1 MFKNQT
7 ARRAALLTSAAGAL
21 LVAAPATAQAY
32 SGWGGTLLP
41 GQSTCVSQY
50 ASYGVRGEGTATK
63 AGAKFTV
70 SRGGAQ
76 IYSTGP
82 TTSGFAAEFRSTWGN
97 FPGPGVY
104 QVCARNNNSTNT
116 LVNLRILVDGEF

>member
-1 MFKNQT
+1 MSKTTT
-7 ARRAALLTSAAGAL
+7 ARRIRRATLLASAVGAL
-21 LVAAPATAQAY
+21 VVAAPSAAQAY

-50 ASYGVRGEGTATK
+50 ASYDVRGEGTATK
-63 AGAKFTV
+63 TGAKFTV
-70 SRGGAQ
+70 SRNGVT

-82 TTSGFAAEFRSTWGN
+82 SSSAFAAEFRTAWGN

-104 QVCARNNNSTNT
+104 QVCAKNNNATSTV
-116 LVNLRILVDGEF
+116 VNIRIL

>member
-1 MFKNQT
+1 MST
-7 ARRAALLTSAAGAL
+7 ITTRIRRAALLTSVAGAL
-21 LVAAPATAQAY
+21 LIAAPTAAHAY

-41 GQSTCVSQY
+41 GQSACVSQY
-50 ASYGVRGEGTATK
+50 ASYEVRGEGTATK

-70 SRGGAQ
+70 SRNGVT

-82 TTSGFAAEFRSTWGN
+82 TASGFAAEFRTAWGN

-104 QVCARNNNSTNT
+104 QVCAKNNNTTNT
-116 LVNLRILVDGEF
+116 LVNIRIL